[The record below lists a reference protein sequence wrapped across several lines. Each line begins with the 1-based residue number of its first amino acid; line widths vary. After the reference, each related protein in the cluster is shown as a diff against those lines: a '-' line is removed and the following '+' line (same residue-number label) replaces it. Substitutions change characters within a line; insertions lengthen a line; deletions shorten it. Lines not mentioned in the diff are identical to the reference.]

1 MKNNID
7 FVYEYSD
14 LNLFQTRV
22 KVLTGKYADVVLEFG
37 GSLLTQY
44 EMNNDFSFQYT
55 FYELPKGITL
65 NNINEDPNILQFLSD
80 LLIAVIDARRNDPE
94 EHDKLM
100 EAASYKGK
108 TYSNINIDNKWY
120 PQHLEKK
127 QQPNTTLGDF

>member
-1 MKNNID
+1 MKNGID

-22 KVLTGKYADVVLEFG
+22 KVLTGKYSGTVLEFG
-37 GSLLTQY
+37 SSLLAQ
-44 EMNNDFSFQYT
+44 EGKHNNFSFEYT
-55 FYELPKGITL
+55 FYQLPKTL
-65 NNINEDPNILQFLSD
+65 TTEDIKQDKNILQFLSD

-108 TYSNINIDNKWY
+108 TSADIEIDPKWY
-120 PQHLEKK
+120 QGKV
-127 QQPNTTLGDF
+127 QQPNTTLESF

>member
-80 LLIAVIDARRNDPE
+80 LLVAVIDARYSDPE
-94 EHDKLM
+94 EHNKLM
-100 EAASYKGK
+100 EAASFKGK
-108 TYSNINIDNKWY
+108 TYSDISIDNKWY
-120 PQHLEKK
+120 PKHLEKK